1 MHSLRRSSSNAS
13 SIASSINSERSVKFD
28 ESDTVFY
35 THSSVDYDRSAVQ
48 ETLEERM
55 QAAFSRFCLTDS
67 PEEDVIV
74 KKNTWKNSK
83 RGAEGY
89 NVLRQ
94 IRSR

>member
-1 MHSLRRSSSNAS
+1 MPSLRRSLSN
-13 SIASSINSERSVKFD
+13 ASSINSERSVKFD
-28 ESDTVFY
+28 ESNTVFY
-35 THSSVDYDRSAVQ
+35 THSSVDYDRSAPQ

-55 QAAFSRFCLTDS
+55 MQASINRFSVTDS

-74 KKNTWKNSK
+74 KKNTWTNSR
-83 RGAEGY
+83 RGVEGY